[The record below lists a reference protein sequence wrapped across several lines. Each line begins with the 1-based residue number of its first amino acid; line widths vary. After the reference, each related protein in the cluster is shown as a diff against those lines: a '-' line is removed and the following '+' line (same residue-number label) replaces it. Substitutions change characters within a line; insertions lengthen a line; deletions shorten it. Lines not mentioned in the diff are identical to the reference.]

1 MRPIV
6 LTIAGS
12 DPSSG
17 AGIQADLK
25 TIEATGGYG
34 ATVITAITVQN
45 TRGVT
50 RSSALAPDLVREQL
64 AAVWNDLEPAAV
76 KSGMLASASIVC
88 AVAERIRTERPQHYV
103 LDPVM
108 QSSDGFCLLPATG
121 VEALRR
127 ELIPL
132 ATVLTPN
139 VDDVRALTGLDVRDV
154 EEAER
159 AGRRLLALGCRAVLV
174 KGGHYG
180 GSKAIDVL
188 VRACGTQVF
197 SSERLASPHTHGT
210 GCVLSAAVATSL
222 ALGKPLEDAI
232 GAAKRIVTA
241 AIRHGLPL
249 GGGRGPTDP
258 MHPRV
263 PGRLHVITDETVQ
276 SRYSHLELAMLAAEG
291 GADTVQFR
299 EKRVRTTRAL
309 VDEARSMAQQVR
321 ERGAR
326 LLVNDRLDVAVAAE
340 ADGVHLGPDDLDPT
354 SARRLLGQRGLIG
367 ATANDLDRALQ
378 LTAAPID
385 YLGVGPVFGT
395 SSKTAPA
402 ATLGLTGLREIASA
416 VVQPVIAIGNISP
429 ERVAA
434 VLEAGAHGVAVLSDV
449 ACHADPAQRVREFDD
464 ALRRGATLAAR
475 KAEDE
480 SSVVR

>member
-17 AGIQADLK
+17 AGVQADLK
-25 TIEATGGYG
+25 TIEAIGGYC
-34 ATVITAITVQN
+34 ATVVTAITVQN

-50 RSSALAPDLVREQL
+50 RSSPLPADLVRDQL
-64 AAVWNDLEPAAV
+64 AAVWTDLEPAAV
-76 KSGMLASASIVC
+76 KSGMLASESIVR
-88 AVAERIRTERPQHYV
+88 AVAEWIRRERPKHYV

-108 QSSDGFCLLPATG
+108 QSSNGFSLLPEAG
-121 VEALRR
+121 LEALKR

-139 VDDVRALTGLDVRDV
+139 VEDVRALTGLEVRDV

-159 AGRRLLALGCRAVLV
+159 AGRRLLALGCGAVLV

-180 GSKAIDVL
+180 GSKAIDLL
-188 VRACGTQVF
+188 VRPSGKQRF
-197 SSERLASPHTHGT
+197 SAERLSSPHTHGT
-210 GCVLSAAVATSL
+210 GCVLSAAIATSL
-222 ALGKPLEDAI
+222 ALGQPLEEAI
-232 GAAKRIVTA
+232 GSAKRIVTA

-249 GGGRGPTDP
+249 GQGRGPTDP
-258 MHPRV
+258 MHRQL

-276 SRYSHLELAMLAAEG
+276 SRYSHLELAILAAEG
-291 GADTVQFR
+291 GADIVQFR
-299 EKRVRTTRAL
+299 EKRRRTTRVL
-309 VDEARSMAQQVR
+309 VDQARAMAEQVR

-340 ADGVHLGPDDLDPT
+340 ADGVHLGPEDLEPT
-354 SARRLLGQRGLIG
+354 SARRLLGHHGLIG
-367 ATANDLDRALQ
+367 ATANDLERALK

-395 SSKTAPA
+395 SSKAHPA
-402 ATLGLTGLREIASA
+402 ATLGLEGLRRIASA
-416 VVQPVIAIGNISP
+416 VARPVIAIGNINP
-429 ERVAA
+429 QRVEA
-434 VLEAGAHGVAVLSDV
+434 VLEAGALGVAVLSDV
-449 ACHADPAQRVREFDD
+449 VRHADPAHRVRELAD
-464 ALRRGATLAAR
+464 ALRRGTTIR

-480 SSVVR
+480 SIVAR